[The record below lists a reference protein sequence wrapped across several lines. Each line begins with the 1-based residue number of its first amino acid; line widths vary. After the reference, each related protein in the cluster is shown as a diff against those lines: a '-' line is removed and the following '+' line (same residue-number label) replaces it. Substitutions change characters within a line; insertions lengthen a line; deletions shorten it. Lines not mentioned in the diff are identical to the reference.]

1 MSKAK
6 DIESLI
12 VMLYAAHQKKPT
24 SDELLAY
31 LHGVGDLSIESIT
44 SAVKKS
50 IRADE
55 FLPSPGKLR
64 GMCGVIKDA
73 DRALIAWD
81 AVLRALPLGAYKTVA
96 FDDRFTNATI
106 RNLGGW
112 PQFVSRFSGAEEEK
126 WARKE
131 FIDTYGSM
139 LRSNVNGDVCRPLPG
154 ISQGEVVID
163 ENGNRVVGKPVPRIV
178 SVGLPDASNPLLIAK
193 SEPPKSISQS
203 VGLTLKGVNH
213 EG

>member
-24 SDELLAY
+24 SDEMLAY

-44 SAVKKS
+44 AAVRKS

-55 FLPSPGKLR
+55 YLPSPGKLR
-64 GMCGVIKDA
+64 GLCGVIKES

-81 AVLRALPLGAYKTVA
+81 AVLKALPLGPYKTVA
-96 FDDRFTNATI
+96 FDDRFTNAAI

-112 PQFVSRFSGAEEEK
+112 PQFISRFTGAEEEK

-131 FIDTYGSM
+131 FLDAYGSL
-139 LRSNVNGDVCRPLPG
+139 LRSNVSGEVCRPLPG
-154 ISQGEVVID
+154 LSQSEVVVD
-163 ENGNRVVGKPVPRIV
+163 ADGNRVLGKPVRRFV
-178 SVGLPDASNPLLIAK
+178 AVGLPDATNPLLITESK
-193 SEPPKSISQS
+193 QPQSISQS
-203 VGLTLKGVNH
+203 VGMILKGVNH
-213 EG
+213 E